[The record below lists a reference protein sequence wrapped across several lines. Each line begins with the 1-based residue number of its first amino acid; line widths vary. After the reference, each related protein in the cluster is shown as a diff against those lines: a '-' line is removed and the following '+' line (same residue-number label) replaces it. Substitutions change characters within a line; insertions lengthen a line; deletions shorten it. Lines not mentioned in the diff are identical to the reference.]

1 MQKTAKGLLGVCETS
16 AVSVCLSDPPYTAV
30 SDLADVFR
38 QPSHIVSLTLSP
50 LQGQVEEMDTRN
62 GSRPGDAAAM
72 MNWDHQQSLLAP
84 SGLYQPPRPSPL
96 ASPQTMRRSAKL
108 SGKEMD
114 KLLAALEEV
123 SQSLERTQTQCEAIA
138 RRCEERARETSP
150 SHEDTDCASEDAR
163 VERLLKVAE
172 NLTTHIINQQPQLQ
186 LQSDRRS
193 PTPSRTGELCADFTY
208 MFMYIIIPC
217 CTVVLLYLCL

>member
-1 MQKTAKGLLGVCETS
+1 MLTIESIHRTFQFTYSHSTCFLFQKTAKGLLGVCETS
-16 AVSVCLSDPPYTAV
+16 VVSVSLSEPPHTAI

-50 LQGQVEEMDTRN
+50 LYGKVEEMETIN
-62 GSRPGDAAAM
+62 GDCAA
-72 MNWDHQQSLLAP
+72 NRDHQQSLRAP

-96 ASPQTMRRSAKL
+96 SSPPTKRKSAKL

-138 RRCEERARETSP
+138 RRCEGRARELP
-150 SHEDTDCASEDAR
+150 AAEDTDYANDDAR

-172 NLTTHIINQQPQLQ
+172 NLTTRIINQQQQPQLA
-186 LQSDRRS
+186 RRS
-193 PTPSRTGELCADFTY
+193 PTPPTGI
-208 MFMYIIIPC
+208 YIHIVHP
-217 CTVVLLYLCL
+217 LSL